1 MKKARLGADGPEI
14 TRIGLGT
21 WALGGSAWRYAWG
34 PQDDADS
41 IAAIRRALDL
51 GITWIDTAA
60 VYGHGHSEEVVGR
73 AIEGRRDG
81 VLVFTKCGRIPRP
94 DGTIEGCLRADSLR
108 RELEASL
115 RRLRTD
121 RIDLWQMH
129 WPMPDEGIEEGWAEI
144 AKAVREGKVR
154 WAGVSN
160 FGTAQLKR
168 VQAIHPVTSL
178 QPPYSMLRRE
188 VEAELLPYCAA
199 NGIGVIVYSPL
210 QAGLLTGAF
219 TRERAAALPEND
231 WRRDNPR
238 FREPELSANL
248 AVVEELCAI
257 AARRGCSVGGA
268 GGRLGAASARGDGG
282 HRRGPEAA
290 ADRGHGRGRGPEP
303 ERSRADGDRD
313 DPRRGNASTGATL
326 KREAP

>member
-1 MKKARLGADGPEI
+1 MRKARLGAAGPEI

-21 WALGGSAWRYAWG
+21 WALGGAEWRYAWG

-41 IAAIRRALDL
+41 IAAIRRAMDL
-51 GITWIDTAA
+51 GISWIDTAA

-73 AIEGRRDG
+73 AIEGRRDE
-81 VLVFTKCGRIPRP
+81 VLVVTKCGRIPRH
-94 DGTIEGCLRADSLR
+94 DGTIEGCLHADSLR

-160 FGTAQLKR
+160 FDTAQLKR

-188 VEAELLPYCAA
+188 VEVELLPYCAA

-219 TRERAAALPEND
+219 TRERAAALPGND

-238 FREPELSANL
+238 FKEPELSANL
-248 AVVEELCAI
+248 ALVEELRAI
-257 AARRGCSVGGA
+257 AARRGCSVGELAIAWVLRRPGVTGA
-268 GGRLGAASARGDGG
+268 IVGARRPDQIEGTVGAADLRLTGDELSEIERLLAARTRALGTPP
-282 HRRGPEAA
+282 RG
-290 ADRGHGRGRGPEP
+290 
-303 ERSRADGDRD
+303 
-313 DPRRGNASTGATL
+313 
-326 KREAP
+326 